1 MKDYWSIQ
9 GPRNAPH
16 EDCIAFDK
24 LDGQNIRVEWS
35 KKRGWYKFGSRNVL
49 LDENQPYLGQAIELF
64 HAKYGESLIK
74 AILDFKEWKVWGVE
88 KTGVTVYCELW
99 GPSSFAGWHVDGEQ
113 LTVTLIDVNI
123 NKRGMVLPRQFVK
136 VFGHLDIPKV
146 IYEGKFNKQFIE
158 DVYQGKYS
166 VTGEGVV
173 AKGILPGRKA
183 QHSLWMAKCK
193 TKWWLDELRKRAA
206 LDVSLKQ
213 VLEDN
218 IREQEK

>member
-99 GPSSFAGWHVDGEQ
+99 GPSSFAGWHVDGKQ
-113 LTVTLIDVNI
+113 NGGLTN
-123 NKRGMVLPRQFVK
+123 
-136 VFGHLDIPKV
+136 
-146 IYEGKFNKQFIE
+146 YESG
-158 DVYQGKYS
+158 
-166 VTGEGVV
+166 
-173 AKGILPGRKA
+173 
-183 QHSLWMAKCK
+183 QHWMLA
-193 TKWWLDELRKRAA
+193 
-206 LDVSLKQ
+206 
-213 VLEDN
+213 
-218 IREQEK
+218 

>member
-49 LDENQPYLGQAIELF
+49 LDSSQPYLGQAIQLF
-64 HAKYGESLIK
+64 HDKYGESLIK
-74 AILDFKEWKVWGVE
+74 AILDYKEWKVWGVE

-99 GPSSFAGWHVDGEQ
+99 GPNSFAGWHVDGEP
-113 LTVTLIDVNI
+113 LTVTLIDVNL
-123 NKRGMVLPRQFVK
+123 NKRGMVLPRQFIK
-136 VFGHLDIPKV
+136 VFGHLDIPKA
-146 IYEGKFNKQFIE
+146 IYEGKFSKQFIE
-158 DVYQGKYS
+158 DVYQGKYP

-173 AKGILPGRKA
+173 AKGIIPGRKA

-193 TKWWLDELRKRAA
+193 TYKNLDAVRKR
-206 LDVSLKQ
+206 
-213 VLEDN
+213 
-218 IREQEK
+218 I